1 MDGAAHCARGG
12 AVIYYY
18 HFPLDSWLLSL
29 LDGWRLP
36 FVVQPCLGNHGQYA
50 ITLWRIT
57 EK

>member
-18 HFPLDSWLLSL
+18 HFPRDRWLIAL

-36 FVVQPCLGNHGQYA
+36 FVVEPAMAHHGRYSV
-50 ITLWRIT
+50 TLWRP
-57 EK
+57 E